1 MVVTRTTKNLLRRA
15 IVAAV
20 VLVVAF
26 LATDTQPASAASAS
40 AVSAGNTHT
49 CALTT
54 AGGLR
59 CWGLNDFGQLGD
71 ATTTDRTTPVDV
83 VGLTSGVAAV
93 AAGEDYTCG
102 LTTPGGLKCWGSNN
116 FGQLG
121 DGTGGS
127 FGDRSTTPV
136 DVSGLTSGV
145 AAVSAGFVHTCALT
159 TAGGLKCWGRNDT
172 GRLGD
177 GTTTNRITPVDVS
190 GLASGVAAVSAGGG
204 HTCALTTAGGLKCWG
219 SGFADTPMDV
229 TGLTSGVAAVS
240 VGGSHTCA
248 LTTAGGLKCW
258 GRNKRGQ
265 LGDGTATD
273 RATPVDVV
281 GLTGGVA
288 AVSAGSEHT
297 CALTTAG
304 GLKCWGR
311 NGGALGDGTN
321 PDRTA
326 PVDVSGLTSGVAAVA
341 AGSAHTCA
349 VTTVSGLKCWGSN
362 ASGQL
367 GDGTGGGIRITP
379 VGVVGLTN
387 GVAAVSAGGH
397 TCALTTAGGLKCWG
411 RNFEGEVGDGT
422 QVTRTTP
429 VDVVGLTSGV
439 GAVSAGNFHTC
450 AVTTTGGLKCWG
462 SNSSFQLG
470 DGTTTQRITPV
481 DVVGLTSGVAA
492 VSAGHHTCALTTT
505 GGLKCWGSNQFGSL
519 GDGTTTNSTTPVD
532 VVGLT
537 SGVGAVSGGV
547 HTCAAVTTAGGLK
560 CWGRNFLGQ
569 LGDGTT
575 TNRTTPV
582 DVTGLNRGVAA
593 VSAGRDHTCAL
604 TTAGGLKC
612 WGLNGSGELGD
623 GTTTTRTMP
632 VDVAGLAS
640 GVAAVSAGAH
650 HTCAVTTAGGLKCWG
665 ANAFGQLGDGTN
677 TGRTTPV
684 DVSGLTSGV
693 AAVAAGNSHT
703 CAVTAAGGLK
713 CWGANGGRLGDG
725 TTTSRNTPVD
735 VVGLTSGVAA
745 VSAGGSYTCAVTT
758 AGGLKCWGAN
768 TLGQLGDGATL
779 LRFTPVDVVGFE
791 GVMPTLVPSLSQWA
805 LIALALALATAAS
818 VSMRRRPALKTS

>member
-204 HTCALTTAGGLKCWG
+204 HTCALTTAGGLKWWG

-547 HTCAAVTTAGGLK
+547 HTCA
-560 CWGRNFLGQ
+560 
-569 LGDGTT
+569 
-575 TNRTTPV
+575 
-582 DVTGLNRGVAA
+582 
-593 VSAGRDHTCAL
+593 
-604 TTAGGLKC
+604 
-612 WGLNGSGELGD
+612 
-623 GTTTTRTMP
+623 
-632 VDVAGLAS
+632 
-640 GVAAVSAGAH
+640 
-650 HTCAVTTAGGLKCWG
+650 VTTAGGLKCWG

-758 AGGLKCWGAN
+758 AGGLKCWGSNSFGQLGDGTTTSSTTPVDVVGLTSGVAAVSAGGGYTCALTTAGGLKCWGAN